1 MDAPLPVPTWM
12 RVLLLM
18 ALRNVKEVAPRR
30 NARGVPMGPLPLPM
44 RLLGALYSELHSQ
57 LFALT
62 KASLPSRLDEPPA
75 MLKQR
80 PRVSGKNTDS
90 IDSKHRELENLQ
102 QRRLA
107 KFNHVRS
114 FCGGSGSPL
123 CQGW

>member
-1 MDAPLPVPTWM
+1 M
-12 RVLLLM
+12 RVPLLM

-30 NARGVPMGPLPLPM
+30 NARGVPMGPLRLPM
-44 RLLGALYSELHSQ
+44 RLLGAFYGELHSHVFG
-57 LFALT
+57 LI

-80 PRVSGKNTDS
+80 PRVSGKKTDS
-90 IDSKHRELENLQ
+90 IDCKHGELENLQ

-107 KFNHVRS
+107 KFNKVRS
-114 FCGGSGSPL
+114 FCGGSGSPV